1 MTSHISFVNIKGV
14 LKFEKKKKAIYTNV
28 FKLFIIAEN
37 GEGEGKIN
45 CRENNEANKGTDP
58 LS

>member
-1 MTSHISFVNIKGV
+1 MNIKGV
-14 LKFEKKKKAIYTNV
+14 LKFERKKCYIYKC

-37 GEGEGKIN
+37 GEGEGNVN
-45 CRENNEANKGTDP
+45 CGENNEANKGTDP

>member
-14 LKFEKKKKAIYTNV
+14 LKFERKKCYIYKC

-37 GEGEGKIN
+37 GEGEGNVN
-45 CRENNEANKGTDP
+45 CGENNEANKGTDP